1 MTIAN
6 RMESGGKPGKIHITS
21 DTLTHLDGRFIVED
35 GHGDQ
40 VISKH
45 YIHHLVH
52 RKITLPLIA
61 HTQK

>member
-1 MTIAN
+1 MFGSVAYSHSYLTDFKSDAVTIAN

-40 VISKH
+40 VRSV
-45 YIHHLVH
+45 L
-52 RKITLPLIA
+52 
-61 HTQK
+61 